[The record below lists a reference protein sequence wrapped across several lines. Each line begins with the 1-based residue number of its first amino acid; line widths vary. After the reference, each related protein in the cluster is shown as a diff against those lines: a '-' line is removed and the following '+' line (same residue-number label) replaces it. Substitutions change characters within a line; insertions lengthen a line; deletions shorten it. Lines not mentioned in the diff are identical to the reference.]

1 MIFFEEL
8 AMASLKPRKTHIR
21 EILTAVAFVLVAVIA
36 AGRLFYLQIVS
47 YDKFKND
54 TSGSI
59 SSETGI
65 KASRGL
71 IVDANGVVL
80 ADNRTVERVFI
91 SPADMKSDAER
102 QLVAENL
109 SRILEVDYDTVYEK
123 TLKKKRK
130 DETIKKNVE
139 KEEADLVR
147 AFINRYDLESVHLVT
162 SSTRY
167 YPFEN
172 FLSHTLGFVGSDNQG
187 LYGIEYQYND
197 YLTGVDGKIITA
209 KNGLGQDMPYD
220 YEQYIE
226 PQNGY
231 TLVLTID
238 YTIQSILEKYLE
250 ECLEESGADNRVTGV
265 IMDPKTGGIL
275 AMATK
280 PDFDCNDPYT
290 LDEKSQR
297 MLEECEY
304 EKGSEKYLEYNT
316 TLLMQ
321 MWKNKP
327 INDLYEPGSTF
338 KPITCSIALEETLVS
353 HNTSFY
359 CPGYHIVEGYGVVRC
374 HKTEGHGALTFDLG
388 LQQSCNP
395 VMMMTAEKIGDE
407 RFYDYYEAYGYTGLT
422 GIDLPGEAAGIY
434 HSRRDFNNVE
444 LAVYSFGQTFKTTA
458 IQQLTAVSSLAND
471 GNLVTPHLVK
481 RIEDDNG
488 NVIMDFETDVKRQ
501 VVSSRVANEI
511 MDVLEEGV
519 ANKLGSSNA
528 GVKGYKVAAKTG
540 TSEKRDKKDKNGEYS
555 LRVASCISIAPA
567 DDAAV
572 SMIVIVDEPTLSREE
587 GSMIAAPYNRRIM
600 SEVLPYLGYV
610 PEYSA
615 DDAQYK
621 SVSVGN
627 YAGMSVSAAQEAVK
641 KLGLDVEVTGD
652 GGTVRSQM
660 PPADT
665 DVTVSAGKVL
675 LYATNDVNEKTVTV
689 PDLIGKSVEE
699 CRELITGRG
708 LNANL
713 TGTPSDSASCLS
725 VRQYPEAGEQVK
737 EGSAVTV
744 EFRIVESD
752 DNTLR

>member
-1 MIFFEEL
+1 MP
-8 AMASLKPRKTHIR
+8 SVKPRKIHIR
-21 EILTAVAFVLVAVIA
+21 EIATAVAFMLVAVVAI
-36 AGRLFYLQIVS
+36 GRLFYLQIVS
-47 YDKFKND
+47 YDRYKNE

-80 ADNRTVERVFI
+80 ADNKTVERVFI

-102 QLVAENL
+102 QLVADNL
-109 SRILEVDYDTVYEK
+109 SRILDVDYDTIYEK
-123 TLKKKRK
+123 TLKKNRK
-130 DETIKKNVE
+130 DETVKKNVE
-139 KEEADLVR
+139 KEEADMVR
-147 AFINRYDLESVHLVT
+147 AFINKYSLESVHLVT
-162 SSTRY
+162 STTRY

-172 FLSHTLGFVGSDNQG
+172 LLSHVLGFVGSDNQG
-187 LYGIEYQYND
+187 LYGIEYQYNE

-231 TLVLTID
+231 KLVLTID
-238 YTIQSILEKYLE
+238 QTLQSILEKYLE

-290 LDEKSQR
+290 LDEKSQKK
-297 MLEECEY
+297 LEECEY
-304 EKGSEKYLEYNT
+304 EKGSEDYLKYNT
-316 TLLMQ
+316 RLLMD
-321 MWKNKP
+321 MWRNKA

-338 KPITCSIALEETLVS
+338 KPITCSIALEEALVTHS
-353 HNTSFY
+353 TAFY
-359 CPGYHIVEGYGVVRC
+359 CPGYHRVDGYGIVRC

-395 VMMMTAEKIGDE
+395 VMMMTAERIGEDT
-407 RFYDYYEAYGYTGLT
+407 FYDYYEAFGYTSLT
-422 GIDLPGEAAGIY
+422 GIDLPGEAAGIF
-434 HSRRDFNNVE
+434 HSEKDFNNVE

-488 NVIMDFETDVKRQ
+488 NVIVDFETNIKRQ
-501 VVSSRVANEI
+501 VVSAKIANEV
-511 MDVLEEGV
+511 MAVLEEGV

-540 TSEKRDKKDKNGEYS
+540 TSEKRDKKDKEGGYS

-587 GSMIAAPYNRRIM
+587 GSMIAAPYNSKIM
-600 SEVLPYLGYV
+600 SEVLPYLGYLPV
-610 PEYSA
+610 YSS
-615 DDAQYK
+615 DDEQYK
-621 SVSVGN
+621 SVAVDS
-627 YAGMSVSAAQEAVK
+627 YEGMNTEAAKEAVR
-641 KLGLDVEVTGD
+641 KLGLSAEVIGE
-652 GGTVRSQM
+652 GGVIRAQM
-660 PPADT
+660 PAAGT
-665 DVTVSAGKVL
+665 EMTVKGGKVL
-675 LYATNDVNEKTVTV
+675 LYATDDVNEKTVTV
-689 PDLIGKSVEE
+689 PDLVGKSVTE
-699 CRELITGRG
+699 CKELLSGRG
-708 LNANL
+708 LNVSL
-713 TGTPSDSASCLS
+713 LGTPSDSANCYA
-725 VRQYPEAGEQVK
+725 VKQYPEANTKVK
-737 EGSAVTV
+737 EGSVISV
-744 EFRIVESD
+744 EFRIVELD
-752 DNTLR
+752 DHSLLSE

>member
-1 MIFFEEL
+1 
-8 AMASLKPRKTHIR
+8 MAAVKPRKTHIR

-71 IVDANGVVL
+71 IVDSNGVVL

-102 QLVAENL
+102 ELVADNL
-109 SRILEVDYDTVYEK
+109 SRILGVDYDTILEK
-123 TLKKKRK
+123 TQKKKRK

-147 AFINRYDLESVHLVT
+147 AFIAKYDLDSVHLVT
-162 SSTRY
+162 SATRY
-167 YPFEN
+167 YPFSN
-172 FLSHTLGFVGSDNQG
+172 LCSHVLGFVGSDNQG

-231 TLVLTID
+231 KLVLTID
-238 YTIQSILEKYLE
+238 QTIQSILEKYLE

-265 IMDPKTGGIL
+265 LMDPKTGGIL

-280 PDFDCNDPYT
+280 PDFDCNSPYT

-297 MLEECEY
+297 ELERSEY
-304 EKGSEKYLEYNT
+304 EPGSEEYLKYNT

-321 MWKNKP
+321 MWKNKA

-338 KPITCSIALEETLVS
+338 KPLTVSMALEETVVA
-353 HNTSFY
+353 HNSSFY
-359 CPGYHIVEGYGVVRC
+359 CPGYHMVDGYGRVRC
-374 HKTEGHGALTFDLG
+374 HKTEGHGAMTLDLG

-395 VMMMTAEKIGDE
+395 VMMMTAERIGTE
-407 RFYDYYEAYGYTGLT
+407 SFYDYYEAFGYTGLT
-422 GIDLPGEAAGIY
+422 GIDLPGEAAGIF
-434 HSRRDFNNVE
+434 HTRANFNNVE

-481 RIEDDNG
+481 RIEDDQG
-488 NVIMDFETDVKRQ
+488 NVIADFETNIKRQ
-501 VVSSRVANEI
+501 VVSSKIANEV
-511 MDVLEEGV
+511 MGVLEQGV
-519 ANKLGSSNA
+519 AQKLGSSNA

-540 TSEKRDKKDKNGEYS
+540 TSEKRDKKDKEGGFS

-587 GSMIAAPYNRRIM
+587 GSMIAAPYNSKIM
-600 SEVLPYLGYV
+600 GEVLPYLGYM
-610 PEYSA
+610 PEYSG
-615 DDAQYK
+615 DDEKYR
-621 SVSVGN
+621 SVSVGD
-627 YAGMSVSAAQEAVK
+627 YAGMSVSEAEAAVK
-641 KLGLDVEVTGD
+641 KLGLDVEVIGD

-660 PPADT
+660 PPSGT
-665 DVTVSAGKVL
+665 DVTVRGGKVL
-675 LYATNDVNEKTVTV
+675 LYASNDVDEKTVTV
-689 PDLIGKSVEE
+689 PDLAGKGVEE
-699 CRELITGRG
+699 CKELLAGRG

-713 TGTPSDSASCLS
+713 TGTPSQDAACLA
-725 VRQYPEAGEQVK
+725 VKQYPEAGTQVK
-737 EGSAVTV
+737 AGTVIAV
-744 EFRIVESD
+744 EFRMTESD
-752 DNTLR
+752 DHTLLQD

>member
-1 MIFFEEL
+1 
-8 AMASLKPRKTHIR
+8 MAALKPRKIHLR

-47 YDKFKND
+47 YDRFKD
-54 TSGSI
+54 ETSGSI

-71 IVDANGVVL
+71 IVDTNGVVL

-102 QLVAENL
+102 QLVADNL
-109 SRILEVDYDTVYEK
+109 SRILDVDYDTIYEK
-123 TLKKKRK
+123 TLKKNRK
-130 DETIKKNVE
+130 DETVKKNVE

-147 AFINRYDLESVHLVT
+147 AFISKYDLDSVHLVT

-172 FLSHTLGFVGSDNQG
+172 LLSHVLGFVGSDNQG
-187 LYGIEYQYND
+187 LYGIEYQYNE

-238 YTIQSILEKYLE
+238 QTIQSILEKYLE

-290 LDEKSQR
+290 LDEKSQKE
-297 MLEECEY
+297 LENCEY
-304 EKGSEKYLEYNT
+304 EPGSEEYLKYNT

-321 MWKNKP
+321 MWKNKA

-338 KPITCSIALEETLVS
+338 KPLTVSMALEETVVS
-353 HNTSFY
+353 HNTSFM
-359 CPGYHIVEGYGVVRC
+359 CPGYHRVEGYGIVRC
-374 HKTEGHGALTFDLG
+374 HKTEGHGAMTLDLG
-388 LQQSCNP
+388 LQHSCNP
-395 VMMMTAEKIGDE
+395 VMMMTAEKIGE
-407 RFYDYYEAYGYTGLT
+407 ETFYDYYEAFGYTGLT

-434 HSRRDFNNVE
+434 HTRANFNNVE

-471 GNLVTPHLVK
+471 GSLVTPHLVK
-481 RIEDDNG
+481 RIVDDQG
-488 NVIMDFETDVKRQ
+488 NVIADFETNVKRQ
-501 VVSSRVANEI
+501 VISKKTANEV
-511 MDVLEEGV
+511 MDVLEQGV
-519 ANKLGSSNA
+519 AQKLGSSNA

-540 TSEKRDKKDKNGEYS
+540 TSEKRDKKDKDGGYS
-555 LRVASCISIAPA
+555 LRVASCISIAPS

-587 GSMIAAPYNRRIM
+587 GSMIAAPYNSKIM
-600 SEVLPYLGYV
+600 GEVLPYLGYL
-610 PEYSA
+610 PEYSS
-615 DDAQYK
+615 DDEKYRSVSVENYTGK
-621 SVSVGN
+621 SVSD
-627 YAGMSVSAAQEAVK
+627 AEAAVK
-641 KLGLDVEVTGD
+641 KLGLSVEVIGE
-652 GGTVRSQM
+652 GGTVVSQM
-660 PPADT
+660 PPAGT
-665 DVTVSAGKVL
+665 DVTVNVGKVL
-675 LYATNDVNEKTVTV
+675 LYASNDAQEVTVTV
-689 PDLIGKSVEE
+689 PDLVGKGVTE
-699 CRELITGRG
+699 CKELLSGRG

-713 TGTPSDSASCLS
+713 TGTPSASESCYA
-725 VRQYPEAGEQVK
+725 VKQYPEAGTRVK
-737 EGSAVTV
+737 AGAVVTV
-744 EFRIVESD
+744 EFRISESD
-752 DNTLR
+752 DQSLSN

>member
-1 MIFFEEL
+1 
-8 AMASLKPRKTHIR
+8 MASVKPRKTHMR

-47 YDKFKND
+47 YDSFKKD

-65 KASRGL
+65 KSSRGL
-71 IVDANGVVL
+71 IVDTNGVIL

-109 SRILEVDYDTVYEK
+109 SRILNVDYDTVYEK
-123 TLKKKRK
+123 TLKKNRK

-147 AFINRYDLESVHLVT
+147 NFISRYDLESVHLVT
-162 SSTRY
+162 SATRY
-167 YPFEN
+167 YPFSN
-172 FLSHTLGFVGSDNQG
+172 LLSHVLGFVGSDNQG
-187 LYGIEYQYND
+187 LYGIEYQYNE

-220 YEQYIE
+220 YQQYIE

-238 YTIQSILEKYLE
+238 QTVQSILEKYLE

-290 LDEKSQR
+290 LDEKSQK
-297 MLEECEY
+297 MLAECEY
-304 EKGSEKYLEYNT
+304 EPGSEKYLEYNT

-338 KPITCSIALEETLVS
+338 KPLTCSMALEETLVS
-353 HNTSFY
+353 HNTPFF

-395 VMMMTAEKIGDE
+395 VMMMTAEKIGE
-407 RFYDYYEAYGYTGLT
+407 KRFYDYYEAFGYTSLT
-422 GIDLPGEAAGIY
+422 GIDLPGEATGIY
-434 HSRRDFNNVE
+434 HTRKDFNNVE

-481 RIEDDNG
+481 RIEDDKG
-488 NVIMDFETDVKRQ
+488 NVIADFETQIKRQ
-501 VVSSRVANEI
+501 VVSSKVANEI
-511 MDVLEEGV
+511 MDVLEQGV

-600 SEVLPYLGYV
+600 SEVLPYLGYM
-610 PEYSA
+610 PEYS
-615 DDAQYK
+615 DSDKQYRTAA
-621 SVSVGN
+621 VGN
-627 YAGMSVSAAQEAVK
+627 YAGMSVSDAKDAVK
-641 KLGLDVEVTGD
+641 VLGFDFEVIGE
-652 GGTVRSQM
+652 GGTVISQM
-660 PPADT
+660 PPSGT
-665 DVTVSAGKVL
+665 EVTVSTGKIL
-675 LYATNDVNEKTVTV
+675 LYASDDAEEKTVTV
-689 PDLIGKSVEE
+689 PDLIGKGVTE
-699 CRELITGRG
+699 CKELLSGRG
-708 LNANL
+708 LNAAL
-713 TGTPSDSASCLS
+713 TGTPSSSSECLA
-725 VRQYPEAGEQVK
+725 VKQYPEAGARVTA
-737 EGSAVTV
+737 GTVVTV
-744 EFRIVESD
+744 EFRITESD
-752 DNTLR
+752 DR

>member
-1 MIFFEEL
+1 MPEI
-8 AMASLKPRKTHIR
+8 KPRKIHIR
-21 EILTAVAFVLVAVIA
+21 EILTAVAFILVAVTA

-47 YDKFKND
+47 YDKFRND

-71 IVDANGVVL
+71 IVDANGIVL
-80 ADNRTVERVFI
+80 ADNKTVERVFI
-91 SPADMKSDAER
+91 SPADMESDAER
-102 QLVAENL
+102 QLVSDNL
-109 SRILEVDYDTVYEK
+109 SRILDVDYDTIYEK

-139 KEEADLVR
+139 KEEADMVR
-147 AFINRYDLESVHLVT
+147 AFINKYSLRSVHLVT

-167 YPFEN
+167 YPFSN
-172 FLSHTLGFVGSDNQG
+172 LLSHVIGFVGSDNQG
-187 LYGIEYQYND
+187 LYGLEYQYNE

-231 TLVLTID
+231 KLVLTID
-238 YTIQSILEKYLE
+238 QTLQSILEKYLE

-280 PDFDCNDPYT
+280 PDFDCNDPYV
-290 LDEKSQR
+290 LDEKSQKK
-297 MLEECEY
+297 LESCEY
-304 EKGSEKYLEYNT
+304 EKGSEEYLQYNT
-316 TLLMQ
+316 TLLME
-321 MWKNKP
+321 MWKNKA

-338 KPITCSIALEETLVS
+338 KPLTCSIALEEALVTHS
-353 HNTSFY
+353 TPFY
-359 CPGYHIVEGYGVVRC
+359 CPGYHMVPGYGKVRC

-395 VMMMTAEKIGDE
+395 VMMMTAEKIGEDT
-407 RFYDYYEAYGYTGLT
+407 FYDYYEAYGYTSLT

-434 HSRRDFNNVE
+434 HAEKDFNNVE

-471 GNLVTPHLVK
+471 GSLVTPHLVK
-481 RIEDDNG
+481 RIEDDKG
-488 NVIMDFETDVKRQ
+488 NVIVDFETNIKRQ
-501 VVSSRVANEI
+501 VVSKKVANEI
-511 MDVLEEGV
+511 MNVLEEGV
-519 ANKLGSSNA
+519 ANRLGSSNA

-540 TSEKRDKKDKNGEYS
+540 TSEKRDKKDKEGGYS

-587 GSMIAAPYNRRIM
+587 GSMIAAPYNSKIM
-600 SEVLPYLGYV
+600 SEVLPYLGYL

-615 DDAQYK
+615 DDEKYR
-621 SVSVGN
+621 SVTAGD
-627 YAGMSVSAAQEAVK
+627 YAGMSVDAASESIK
-641 KLGLDVEVTGD
+641 KLGLTATVIGT
-652 GGTVRSQM
+652 GGTVRAQM
-660 PPADT
+660 PAPNT
-665 DVTVSAGKVL
+665 EMTVNGGRIL
-675 LYATNDVNEKTVTV
+675 LYATDDINEKTVTV
-689 PDLIGKSVEE
+689 PDLVGRSVQE
-699 CRELITGRG
+699 CKELLSGRG
-708 LNANL
+708 LNISL
-713 TGTPSDSASCLS
+713 LGTPSSSAACYA
-725 VRQYPEAGEQVK
+725 VKQYPEANSTVK
-737 EGSAVTV
+737 EGSVISV
-744 EFRIVESD
+744 EFRITELD
-752 DNTLR
+752 DHTLLQD

>member
-1 MIFFEEL
+1 MSAI
-8 AMASLKPRKTHIR
+8 KPRKIHIR
-21 EILTAVAFVLVAVIA
+21 EIITAVSFVLVAVIA
-36 AGRLFYLQIVS
+36 IGRLFYLQVVS
-47 YDKFKND
+47 YEKFKD
-54 TSGSI
+54 DAAGSI
-59 SSETGI
+59 PSETGV

-71 IVDANGVVL
+71 IVDTNGVVL

-91 SPADMKSDAER
+91 SPADMQSDAER
-102 QLVAENL
+102 ELVAENL
-109 SRILEVDYDTVYEK
+109 SRILDVDYDTVLEK
-123 TLKKKRK
+123 AKKVKRK

-139 KEEADLVR
+139 KEEADMVR
-147 AFINRYDLESVHLVT
+147 AFIAKYNLSSVHLVT
-162 SSTRY
+162 SATRY
-167 YPFEN
+167 YPFSN
-172 FLSHTLGFVGSDNQG
+172 LLSHVLGFVGSDNQG
-187 LYGIEYQYND
+187 LYGIEYQYNE

-238 YTIQSILEKYLE
+238 QTMQSILEKYLE
-250 ECLEESGADNRVTGV
+250 ECLEESGADNRVTGI

-290 LDEKSQR
+290 LDAKSQR
-297 MLEECEY
+297 ELEKCGFEP
-304 EKGSEKYLEYNT
+304 GSEEYLEYNT

-321 MWKNKP
+321 MWKNKA
-327 INDLYEPGSTF
+327 INDRYEPGSTF
-338 KPITCSIALEETLVS
+338 KPLTCSMALEEAVVS
-353 HNTSFY
+353 HNTHFN
-359 CPGYHIVEGYGVVRC
+359 CPGYHYVDGYGVVRC
-374 HKTEGHGALTFDLG
+374 HKTGGHGDLTFDLG

-395 VMMMTAEKIGDE
+395 VMMMTAERIGQE
-407 RFYDYYEAYGYTGLT
+407 KFYSYYQAFGYTELT

-434 HSRRDFNNVE
+434 HSWADFNNVE
-444 LAVYSFGQTFKTTA
+444 LSVYSFGQTFKTTA

-481 RIEDDNG
+481 RIEDDKG
-488 NVIMDFETDVKRQ
+488 NVIVDFETNVKRQ
-501 VVSSRVANEI
+501 VVSARIANEV

-540 TSEKRDKKDKNGEYS
+540 TSEKRDKKDKDGGYS

-600 SEVLPYLGYV
+600 AEVLPYLGYL

-615 DDAQYK
+615 EDEKYKSATIDNYVGMDVDDAK
-621 SVSVGN
+621 
-627 YAGMSVSAAQEAVK
+627 AAVK
-641 KLGLDVEVTGD
+641 KLGLSVEVIGE
-652 GGTVRSQM
+652 GGSVRAQM
-660 PPADT
+660 PMSGT
-665 DVTVSAGKVL
+665 DMTVSNGKVL
-675 LYATNDVNEKTVTV
+675 LYTAEGAETKTASV
-689 PDLIGKSVEE
+689 PDLVGKSVAE
-699 CRELITGRG
+699 CKQLLSDRG
-708 LNANL
+708 LNINL
-713 TGTPSDSASCLS
+713 LGTPSSDEACYA
-725 VRQYPEAGEQVK
+725 VKQYPESGTKVY
-737 EGSAVTV
+737 EGSVVSV
-744 EFRIVESD
+744 EFRILETD
-752 DNTLR
+752 DHSLTGD